1 MRPRDDPSLSSQVPI
16 FIQRPDM
23 ASDLRSPAAPE
34 RNAYRH
40 TSVTAFEWA
49 MLVAG
54 MAWVVAVTFV
64 RWPAPLFPQFGSNST
79 IDAAFFA
86 LAGRLVLN
94 GQVPYV
100 AFWDHKPPLIYLI
113 DAFGLSLSSG
123 GVWGIWIVTVAALGA
138 TLGMAW
144 RAWRPTVGPSA
155 AIIGMTW
162 VAASVGLVAP
172 FNLTEGYVL
181 PVHAAAMLLVTRW
194 SPLRRRVFVHGLI
207 IGAVAGLAVML
218 RLNFVGAPAVVLA
231 TMVIGLLATGRAR
244 KLPVWVIGV
253 VTGLALVIVPLL
265 VWLGAHHA
273 LEPFREQVFA
283 YNATYSAA
291 SWSSR
296 ARAAFEG
303 VAVTTMYGTLL
314 LPISGWMLAV
324 RRLVVRRRGATPTPV
339 LLFAVLWLPVEIALA
354 AVPGRPYLHYF
365 ATLLLPF
372 GLLTGIAACEVFA
385 VIARS
390 APPAVAGRWRRYVA
404 LVVCGVIAVVPIG
417 RTLIALRDSGL
428 RGQRAEQVDA
438 TAHYVRAHSARDS
451 RLLVWGHAS
460 DVYFFANRAPASR
473 FVYPLA
479 MLTPRYADSSLVAG
493 FVDELRAS
501 APPLIVDAT
510 PGVAQSDAVVPS
522 LSSWNPRWR
531 YPTSGVA
538 WWTMTPALRAFYDY
552 VASSYAIVDVVG
564 PQRWVIY
571 ARKTGTEMR

>member
-1 MRPRDDPSLSSQVPI
+1 MKSRDDPSLSSPVPI
-16 FIQRPDM
+16 FVRRPEM
-23 ASDLRSPAAPE
+23 ASDLRSLPAPE
-34 RNAYRH
+34 RNAHRH
-40 TSVTAFEWA
+40 APVTAFEWA
-49 MLVAG
+49 TLVAG

-64 RWPAPLFPQFGSNST
+64 RWPAPLLPQFGSNST
-79 IDAAFFA
+79 IDAAFFG

-123 GVWGIWIVTVAALGA
+123 GVWGIWVVTVAALGA

-144 RAWRPTVGPSA
+144 RAWRPAVGPSA

-162 VAASVGLVAP
+162 VAASVSLVAP

-194 SPLRRRVFVHGLI
+194 SPLRRRVLGHGLV
-207 IGAVAGLAVML
+207 IGALAGLAFML
-218 RLNFVGAPAVVLA
+218 RPTFVGAPAVAMA
-231 TMVIGLLATGRAR
+231 TMVVGLLATGRAR
-244 KLPVWVIGV
+244 KLTVWVIGV
-253 VTGLALVIVPLL
+253 VTGLALVIAPIL
-265 VWLGAHHA
+265 VWLGMHHA

-283 YNATYSAA
+283 YNATYSTA

-296 ARAAFEG
+296 GRAAFEG

-314 LPISGWMLAV
+314 LPISGWVLAM

-339 LLFAVLWLPVEIALA
+339 LLFAVLWLPVEIGLA
-354 AVPGRPYLHYF
+354 AVPGRPSMHYF
-365 ATLLLPF
+365 TTLLLPF
-372 GLLTGIAACEVFA
+372 GLLTGIAACEAFA
-385 VIARS
+385 VIARVA
-390 APPAVAGRWRRYVA
+390 APMVAGRWRRHVA
-404 LVVCGVIAVVPIG
+404 LVVCGVIAVVPVG
-417 RTLIALRDSGL
+417 RTLIGLRDSGL

-438 TAHYVRAHSARDS
+438 TAQYVRAHSARDS

-460 DVYFFANRAPASR
+460 DVYFFADRAPASR

-479 MLTPRYADSSLVAG
+479 MLTPRYADSSLIAG
-493 FVDELRAS
+493 FVDEVRAS

-510 PGVAQSDAVVPS
+510 PGVAQSDALVPS
-522 LSSWNPRWR
+522 LSTWNPRWR

-552 VASSYAIVDVVG
+552 VASSYAVVDVVG

-571 ARKTGTEMR
+571 ARRTGTEMR

>member
-1 MRPRDDPSLSSQVPI
+1 MRSRDDPSLSSPVPI
-16 FIQRPDM
+16 FIRHPEM
-23 ASDLRSPAAPE
+23 ASDLRSLPASE

-40 TSVTAFEWA
+40 APVTAFEWA
-49 MLVAG
+49 MLLAG

-64 RWPAPLFPQFGSNST
+64 RWPAPLYPQFGSNST
-79 IDAAFFA
+79 IDTAFFA
-86 LAGRLVLN
+86 LAGQLVRD

-100 AFWDHKPPLIYLI
+100 AFWDHQPPLIYLV

-123 GVWGIWIVTVAALGA
+123 GVWGIWIVTVAALAA

-144 RAWRPTVGPSA
+144 RAWRPTVGPTA
-155 AIIGMTW
+155 AIIGVTW

-194 SPLRRRVFVHGLI
+194 SPLRRRVFVHGLV
-207 IGAVAGLAVML
+207 IGALAGLAFML
-218 RLNFVGAPAVVLA
+218 RPNFIGAPAVVMA
-231 TMVIGLLATGRAR
+231 TMVIGLLATHRAH
-244 KLPVWVIGV
+244 KLTVWVVGAIG
-253 VTGLALVIVPLL
+253 GLALIVGPIL
-265 VWLGAHHA
+265 VWLSTHHA
-273 LEPFREQVFA
+273 LEPFRDQVFG
-283 YNATYSAA
+283 YNAAYSAA

-303 VAVTTMYGTLL
+303 VAISTVYGTLL
-314 LPISGWMLAV
+314 LPISGWVLAV
-324 RRLVVRRRGATPTPV
+324 RRLVARRRGATPTPV

-354 AVPGRPYLHYF
+354 AVPGRAYLHYF
-365 ATLLLPF
+365 TTLLLPF

-385 VIARS
+385 VIARVV
-390 APPAVAGRWRRYVA
+390 APTVAGRWRRHVA
-404 LVVCGVIAVVPIG
+404 LVVCGVIAVVPVG
-417 RTLIALRDSGL
+417 RTLIGLRDRGL
-428 RGQRAEQVDA
+428 RGERAEQVDA
-438 TAHYVRAHSARDS
+438 TAHYVRAHTARDS

-479 MLTPRYADSSLVAG
+479 MLTPRYADSSLIAG
-493 FVDELRAS
+493 FVDELRVS

-510 PGVAQSDAVVPS
+510 PGVAPSEALVPS

-552 VASSYAIVDVVG
+552 VASSYAAVDVVG

-571 ARKTGTEMR
+571 ARRTGTDMR

>member
-40 TSVTAFEWA
+40 TSVTAFEWT

-207 IGAVAGLAVML
+207 IGALAGLAVML

-253 VTGLALVIVPLL
+253 VTGLALVIVPIL